1 MDSATHVQPDLSPQ
15 DPPVGQSASAWW
27 VWALVAALGLVS
39 LGWGMVEARRLVRV
53 EASLG
58 ALDPAGRAVAV
69 GPGQVVRATVCA
81 GAGAA
86 GAPEG
91 ASLVVRAQRG
101 GAEVGRV
108 ALTSYQ
114 SMRPRCAA
122 GQWESDAARSVWVR
136 VEGAGG
142 TGATATLRRSGALGG
157 RRALPVLG
165 VLLAL
170 GVLALAGPRAAPLGP
185 PEGLLAG
192 RFGLAL
198 AFGVFVVSNLVGP
211 IPVVLL
217 GRDAPGLVAGT
228 VAQHGALA
236 VLSAWL
242 LVRGRGGHWRA
253 ALGWGALPARTV
265 VQAVATGV
273 GLLAVAGLVTRFI
286 DDPTATPMGQALEE
300 VPVRYALAL
309 TALLAPVSE
318 ELFFRGLVY
327 RCLEGR
333 GAGRWARWMPVLG
346 QGLLFAGAHAMQL
359 QGALVG
365 LVPILG
371 VGLAAGFWRARTGG
385 LAAPWVV
392 HAVYNGTL
400 VLSVFA
406 SA

>member
-1 MDSATHVQPDLSPQ
+1 
-15 DPPVGQSASAWW
+15 
-27 VWALVAALGLVS
+27 
-39 LGWGMVEARRLVRV
+39 
-53 EASLG
+53 
-58 ALDPAGRAVAV
+58 
-69 GPGQVVRATVCA
+69 
-81 GAGAA
+81 
-86 GAPEG
+86 
-91 ASLVVRAQRG
+91 
-101 GAEVGRV
+101 
-108 ALTSYQ
+108 
-114 SMRPRCAA
+114 MRPRCAA